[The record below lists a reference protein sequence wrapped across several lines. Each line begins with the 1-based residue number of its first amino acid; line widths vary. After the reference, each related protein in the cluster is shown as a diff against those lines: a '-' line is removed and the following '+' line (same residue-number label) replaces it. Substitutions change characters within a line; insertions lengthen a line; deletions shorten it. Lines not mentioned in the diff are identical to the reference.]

1 MRPVE
6 TIFTRSILLLVLC
19 GFDFGFLLTSYGV
32 LRALRISVNWTTW
45 IAGSLIILASS
56 AVCLTI
62 ALPSL
67 FPVPVK
73 ASGNLLG
80 LIAFFVAIYAASQW
94 TTRQWF
100 LRVKKDADQ
109 WLKQSSKNVLMFLRK
124 HHIFFGWVVGAGS
137 VAHMVFFFPILERI
151 SFFEEVTGFVAI
163 GILALIALLGA
174 WLWIETALRKRR
186 MPKTV
191 HTIHAALTIA
201 FFVVLFLHI

>member
-19 GFDFGFLLTSYGV
+19 GFDFGFLLISYGV

-45 IAGSLIILASS
+45 IAGSLIILAS
-56 AVCLTI
+56 AVLCLTI
-62 ALPSL
+62 ALPTL

-94 TTRQWF
+94 ITRQWF
-100 LRVKKDADQ
+100 LRAKKGVDES
-109 WLKQSSKNVLMFLRK
+109 LKQFIKHLLVFVRQ
-124 HHIFFGWVVGAGS
+124 HHIFFGLVVGAGA
-137 VAHMVFFFPILERI
+137 VAHMIFFFPILARI
-151 SFFEEVTGFVAI
+151 SFYEEVTGFVAI
-163 GILALIALLGA
+163 GILALMALLGL
-174 WLWIETALRKRR
+174 WLWIESTLRKRR